1 MSIYKTELIYVSR
14 IGTVNALFVI
24 NNLWLSQVEKIW
36 IDMKL
41 YNCHFDK
48 LNIDPMR
55 CTDKLTQLLMWKY
68 YVHTSDCKN
77 NTVGTVN
84 ISLTVVLESV
94 TTAFEIV
101 IFVIEIVTFVLK
113 KV

>member
-1 MSIYKTELIYVSR
+1 MNIYKTELIYVGR
-14 IGTVNALFVI
+14 IGIVNAVFVI
-24 NNLWLSQVEKIW
+24 KKLWLSQVEKIW

-55 CTDKLTQLLMWKY
+55 CTDKLTHFMVITHVKVL
-68 YVHTSDCKN
+68 HTSDCKN

-101 IFVIEIVTFVLK
+101 TFVIEIVTFV
-113 KV
+113 